1 MFIEKNILTG
11 EIQKSQ
17 FVRLIDVFVIA
28 PYLIHLSQNKN
39 LDKTNKNILIGL
51 GLATLIYN
59 GANYLKNK

>member
-1 MFIEKNILTG
+1 MFTEKNILTG

>member
-1 MFIEKNILTG
+1 MFVEKNILTG

-28 PYLIHLSQNKN
+28 PYLIHLSKNKN

-51 GLATLIYN
+51 GLATLVYN

>member
-17 FVRLIDVFVIA
+17 FVRLIDVFVIS
-28 PYLIHLSQNKN
+28 PYLIHLSQNKK
-39 LDKTNKNILIGL
+39 LDKTNKNILLGL
-51 GLATLIYN
+51 GIATLIYN